1 MRLIR
6 RLVQPLASAAA
17 LSATLLLVACG
28 GGGGGGDTVAGG
40 GGAGGVPRAPAASA
54 FAPSATLANI
64 CTLDGQQKYVRSF
77 LDETYL
83 WYDEIVEVKA
93 SDFSTVPAYFNALL
107 VRTPDAT
114 GQPRDR
120 FSAVLT
126 SAGANALKSVPQDV
140 LAAVSGVPSNLLAAT
155 SKSVPLTRV
164 VTSSAGRKVGYI
176 LFNEF
181 NDGAQDALITSFE
194 TLRAN
199 GVADLV
205 LDLRYNAGGFL
216 YMAQTA
222 ASLVTGP
229 QSEGKTFEQLRYNN
243 KRQAETTAANY
254 VFSSRVQTPEA
265 AFPRGSALP
274 QLNLPRLYVLT
285 SGQTCSASESIIN
298 SLRGI
303 DVEVVLVGGT
313 TCGKPYGFTRKDNCG
328 LAFFALEF
336 QGYNAKNFGDFSGGF
351 KATCPVADN
360 FTTALGS
367 NDEPLLAAALHHID
381 TGSCPAPA
389 ASKSALMQ
397 SLPGARAREFAPLT
411 PQSPFHGRLLRADP
425 P

>member
-1 MRLIR
+1 MRIAVR
-6 RLVQPLASAAA
+6 TFVQPVFTAAA
-17 LSATLLLVACG
+17 LAATLMLVACG
-28 GGGGGGDTVAGG
+28 GGGSDSVAGS
-40 GGAGGVPRAPAASA
+40 GGAGVGKTPPAVSA
-54 FAPSATLANI
+54 FPPSATLANM
-64 CTLDGQQKYVRSF
+64 CTLDGQQKFVRSF

-107 VRTPDAT
+107 VRTPDST

-126 SAGANALKSVPQDV
+126 SAGANALQSVSQDA
-140 LAAVSGVPSNLLAAT
+140 LAAASGVPANLLAAT

-176 LFNEF
+176 LFNDF

-216 YMAQTA
+216 YVAQTA

-229 QSEGKTFEQLRYNN
+229 QSEGKTFEQLRFNN
-243 KRQAETTAANY
+243 KRQAETAAANY
-254 VFSSRVQTPEA
+254 IFSSRVQTPET
-265 AFPRGSALP
+265 AFPRGSVLP
-274 QLNLPRLYVLT
+274 QLNLPRLYVLS

-360 FTTALGS
+360 FSTALGS

-389 ASKSALMQ
+389 PSKSALMQ
-397 SLPGARAREFAPLT
+397 SLPGSSAREFAPLA
-411 PQSPFHGRLLRADP
+411 PQSPFGGRLLRADP